1 MTMTRK
7 TLAGSMVGLV
17 VLSSGLGWVA
27 ASRIHSPAEV
37 AARTAPPLASPILV
51 PVEKRVLST
60 DIVTRGTARFETSK
74 QISLPPSALKPTPS
88 LVTTLPLLGAKL
100 SEGDVILTT
109 SGRPVFLIQGIRPT
123 FRDLGPGVEGQDVV
137 QLEEALVRLGFD
149 PGPLDGIYDGRTE
162 AAVTAWYKGSGFAA
176 INATDAQVAAIR
188 MLEKD
193 FGSAKIEILGAK
205 DRIASAE
212 ADYIAAQ
219 MTLAVAIA
227 DGDTTAAVAL
237 ARREAE
243 ASNAVANAEVASM
256 QNALDAL
263 TATPAEI
270 LAAERGVATAL
281 ATKES
286 TRLTGIKDVA
296 IANRATDDRAA
307 IVAAAEAKEIADNK
321 MASAEVADRQATL
334 QRLRAGTTGTT
345 AEFGAARAKLGS
357 AKAAAELTR
366 LAGEKA
372 IASASAGRASAN
384 VTSAAAAVSAK
395 ATILDNAKAALEIA
409 KQRSV
414 VVRRD
419 LGKANRRAG
428 VYVPSDEIVFVA
440 NVPVLVAA
448 TTATVGSL
456 ASGPIMTVTDSAVVI
471 DSSLPLAEAPL
482 VHEGMTVII
491 DEPQLGLATT
501 GVVSRVASSPGTDKV
516 DGFHIYFL
524 VTVAEA
530 PPGLIGSSVRL
541 TIPIKS
547 SGGDVLSVPV
557 SALSMTTDGSS
568 RIQTSKNGNLVF
580 VAVKP
585 GLSATGYVGVTP
597 INGTLSVGD
606 MVVVGFEQAGVPVGK

>member
-270 LAAERGVATAL
+270 LAAKRGVSTAL
-281 ATKES
+281 ATQES

-296 IANRATDDRAA
+296 AAKLATVDLDAV
-307 IVAAAEAKEIADNK
+307 VAAARAKETTDNK
-321 MASAEVADRQATL
+321 IASDTVSDKQAALEKLTASA
-334 QRLRAGTTGTT
+334 TGTT

-414 VVRRD
+414 VVSRD

-448 TTATVGSL
+448 TTAAVGSL